1 MKASDIMTLNVISV
15 TPNTPVLHAVRLML
29 QKNISG
35 LPVITANGDLVGIVT
50 EGDFLRRSETGTQ
63 RRRSRW
69 IEFLLGPGKLAEEY
83 VRTSGRK
90 VHEVMT
96 PVVHTVTEDASIEE
110 VVRLME
116 RHHIKRVPVLRG
128 TRVVGI
134 ITRAN
139 LMRALVKSAL
149 QQEPISA
156 DDRAIRDRLLAD
168 LKQQPWAPLALI
180 DISVKDG
187 VVTISGTV
195 TDDRQREALR
205 VAAENVP
212 GVKQV
217 VDDLVWVE
225 PISGMVA

>member
-1 MKASDIMTLNVISV
+1 MWEWSPKGIFCGEAKRERSVI
-15 TPNTPVLHAVRLML
+15 
-29 QKNISG
+29 
-35 LPVITANGDLVGIVT
+35 
-50 EGDFLRRSETGTQ
+50 
-63 RRRSRW
+63 W

-83 VRTSGRK
+83 VRSSGRK

-96 PVVHTVTEDASIEE
+96 PVVHTVAEDASLEE

-116 RHHIKRVPVLRG
+116 RHHIKRVPVMRG

-149 QQEPISA
+149 QPEPISA
-156 DDRAIRDRLLAD
+156 GDKEIRDRLLAD
-168 LKQQPWAPLALI
+168 LKKQPWAPLALI

-195 TDDRQREALR
+195 TDERQREALR

>member
-1 MKASDIMTLNVISV
+1 MKASDVMTLNVISV
-15 TPNTPVLHAVRLML
+15 TPNTPILHAARVML

-50 EGDFLRRSETGTQ
+50 ERDFLRRRETGTQ
-63 RRRSRW
+63 RHRSRW

-96 PVVHTVTEDASIEE
+96 PVVHTVTEDTSLEE

-116 RHHIKRVPVLRG
+116 RHHIKRVPVVRG

-149 QQEPISA
+149 QPEPVSA
-156 DDRAIRDRLLAD
+156 GDKEIRDRLLAD

-180 DISVKDG
+180 DISVQDG

>member
-1 MKASDIMTLNVISV
+1 MKASDIMTPNVISV
-15 TPNTPVLHAVRLML
+15 PPDAPILQAVRLML

-35 LPVITANGDLVGIVT
+35 LPVITENGDLMGMVT

-63 RRRSRW
+63 RRRPRW

-96 PVVHTVTEDASIEE
+96 PVVHTVSEDASLEE

-116 RHHIKRVPVLRG
+116 RHHIKRVPVMRG

-139 LMRALVKSAL
+139 LMRAMVKSAP
-149 QQEPISA
+149 QPQPMSAGDQE
-156 DDRAIRDRLLAD
+156 IRDRLLAD

-195 TDDRQREALR
+195 TDERQRVALR

-225 PISGMVA
+225 PLSGMVA